1 MRYFYFSIYMYV
13 VPIPALFLIRV
24 YCIVY
29 TNGVHAVFVDQIEIN
44 FLSWRKWGFEMSFFP
59 LHNCKLISYFKFNRT
74 GYLDEGHQGNSQQW
88 GGAGGVVTLLRAR
101 KIGYSRDKQAQDSP
115 STSLWRFKQTSDV

>member
-1 MRYFYFSIYMYV
+1 MYVEFFKFLSSPFMRYFYFSIYMYV

-44 FLSWRKWGFEMSFFP
+44 F
-59 LHNCKLISYFKFNRT
+59 
-74 GYLDEGHQGNSQQW
+74 
-88 GGAGGVVTLLRAR
+88 
-101 KIGYSRDKQAQDSP
+101 
-115 STSLWRFKQTSDV
+115 